1 MQPTVI
7 TAAVM
12 SAAATA
18 RVTILEGLKSG
29 LPSTVGTE
37 FDVLAIPKAQ
47 RTWKVA
53 TANKAIVAA
62 APRITMN
69 VCKSLTYY
77 LSRTM
82 VLAYRVFVALFLLRI
97 C

>member
-1 MQPTVI
+1 
-7 TAAVM
+7 
-12 SAAATA
+12 
-18 RVTILEGLKSG
+18 
-29 LPSTVGTE
+29 
-37 FDVLAIPKAQ
+37 
-47 RTWKVA
+47 
-53 TANKAIVAA
+53 VAA